1 MHRIK
6 VNEKVGIILTT
17 SQVGG
22 LLVRD
27 LESDEVLWE
36 LPVVRVLYSRT
47 RLHLTFVIS
56 GAFDP
61 SLISNTA
68 RAISSSTE
76 QTETRKYGG
85 EQ

>member
-6 VNEKVGIILTT
+6 VDEKAGIILTT

-36 LPVVRVLYSRT
+36 LPVVRTSYSQKW
-47 RLHLTFVIS
+47 LKLTLAIS
-56 GAFDP
+56 GTYEP
-61 SLISNTA
+61 TPISNTA
-68 RAISSSTE
+68 MGMSSSTE
-76 QTETRKYGG
+76 MMETR
-85 EQ
+85 